1 MGLLFFY
8 DFQKLSNMFKKNKIN
23 KLFNFEM
30 YFLIMIKIREIKNIA
45 IHPNFQNLGYGNY
58 YKK

>member
-1 MGLLFFY
+1 
-8 DFQKLSNMFKKNKIN
+8 MFKKNKIN

-58 YKK
+58 YKKQVLDC